1 MDNWS
6 STTVIED
13 KFKGF
18 PIDSYGKTLEQFLA
32 TNPNLF
38 TANFQFPIMV
48 LKEAAIKNNI
58 AQMMSF
64 CNSVDA
70 QLAPH
75 VKTTMSPQ
83 LAQMQVAAGARAL
96 TVANFWQGRI
106 FLKHGFKNIIIANE
120 VLDPTAIAEIA
131 KINKQKQAEIIFYVD
146 SILALEIIQKHTP
159 LEGEQ
164 NLFIEIGTENG
175 RGGVREL
182 SLVEQL
188 AQRIKADQ
196 RLNLIGVTGFEGAVP
211 DAARGRRGEKK
222 ISKFCQKIV
231 AAAEL
236 AYPYKSDQPFVISAG
251 GSAYFDIV
259 ARELNKFEKPR
270 RLLLRSG
277 GYITHDHKYYEEIY
291 PFALSD
297 RSFQPAIEVWA
308 QVISKPEKD
317 FGVLNL
323 GKRDIGND
331 LHNPIPIKSYDGQV
345 KSFSAVIEKLND
357 QHGYLRGKQEF
368 SLAQLI
374 GLGISHPCTTFDKWG
389 LIPLVNDDYDLIDC
403 LQTFF

>member
-48 LKEAAIKNNI
+48 LKESAVKNNI

-106 FLKHGFKNIIIANE
+106 FLKHGFKNLIIANE

-159 LEGEQ
+159 SEGEQ
-164 NLFIEIGTENG
+164 NLFIEIGAENG

>member
-6 STTVIED
+6 STTVIEF
-13 KFKGF
+13 KYKGF

-32 TNPNLF
+32 TKPNLF
-38 TANFQFPIMV
+38 TSNFQFPIMV
-48 LKEAAIKNNI
+48 LKESALNNNI

-64 CNSVDA
+64 CDSVKA
-70 QLAPH
+70 ELAPH

-83 LAQMQVAAGARAL
+83 LAKMQIAAGVSAL
-96 TVANFWQGRI
+96 TVANFWQASI
-106 FLKHGFKNIIIANE
+106 FLNFGFKKMIIANE
-120 VLDPTAIAEIA
+120 VLDPMAIAAIA
-131 KINKQKQAEIIFYVD
+131 KINKLKQAEIIFYVD

-159 LEGEQ
+159 SEGEQ

-188 AQRIKADQ
+188 AQRIKADK

-291 PFALSD
+291 PFASTD

-308 QVISKPEKD
+308 QVISKPEKG

-357 QHGYLRGKQEF
+357 QHGYLRTSADFQ
-368 SLAQLI
+368 LAQLI
-374 GLGISHPCTTFDKWG
+374 GLGISHPCTTFDKWR
-389 LIPLVNDDYDLIDC
+389 LVPLVNDNYDVIDC

>member
-6 STTVIED
+6 STTVIEF
-13 KFKGF
+13 KYKGF

-32 TNPNLF
+32 TKPNLF
-38 TANFQFPIMV
+38 TSNFQFPIMV
-48 LKEAAIKNNI
+48 LKESALNNNI

-64 CNSVDA
+64 CNSVKA
-70 QLAPH
+70 ELAPH

-83 LAQMQVAAGARAL
+83 LAKMQIAAGASAL
-96 TVANFWQGRI
+96 TVANFWQASI
-106 FLKHGFKNIIIANE
+106 FLKFGFKNLIIANE
-120 VLDPTAIAEIA
+120 VLDPMAIAAIA
-131 KINKQKQAEIIFYVD
+131 KINKLKQAEIIFYVD
-146 SILALEIIQKHTP
+146 SIAGLETIQKHTP
-159 LEGEQ
+159 IEDEQ

-175 RGGVREL
+175 RGGVRDL
-182 SLVEQL
+182 AQVEQI
-188 AQRIKADQ
+188 AQQIRADS
-196 RLNLIGVTGFEGAVP
+196 RLKLRGVTGFEGAVP
-211 DAARGRRGEKK
+211 DGARGRRGEKK
-222 ISKFCQKIV
+222 LVKFCQKIV
-231 AAAEL
+231 AAANL
-236 AYPYKSDQPFVISAG
+236 AYPNKSEEVFTISAG

-259 ARELNKFEKPR
+259 ARELNKFDKQR

-277 GYITHDHKYYEEIY
+277 GYITHDHRYYEEIY
-291 PFALSD
+291 PFAATD

-308 QVISKPEKD
+308 QVISKPEQD

-357 QHGYLRGKQEF
+357 QHGYLRTSADFQ
-368 SLAQLI
+368 LAQLI
-374 GLGISHPCTTFDKWG
+374 GLGISHPCTTFDKWR
-389 LIPLVNDDYDLIDC
+389 LVPLVNDNYDVVDC

>member
-6 STTVIED
+6 STTVIEF
-13 KFKGF
+13 KYKGF

-32 TNPNLF
+32 TKPNLF
-38 TANFQFPIMV
+38 TSNFQFPIMV
-48 LKEAAIKNNI
+48 LKESALNNNI

-64 CNSVDA
+64 CDSVKA
-70 QLAPH
+70 ELAPH

-83 LAQMQVAAGARAL
+83 LAKMQIAAGVSAL
-96 TVANFWQGRI
+96 TVANFWQASI
-106 FLKHGFKNIIIANE
+106 FLNFGFKKMIIANE
-120 VLDPTAIAEIA
+120 VLDPMAIAAIA
-131 KINKQKQAEIIFYVD
+131 KINKLKQAEIIFYVD

-159 LEGEQ
+159 SEGEQ

-188 AQRIKADQ
+188 AQRIKADK

-291 PFALSD
+291 PFASTD

-308 QVISKPEKD
+308 QVISKPEKG

-331 LHNPIPIKSYDGQV
+331 LHNPIPIKSYDGRV

-357 QHGYLRGKQEF
+357 QHGYLRTSADFQ
-368 SLAQLI
+368 LAQLI
-374 GLGISHPCTTFDKWG
+374 GLGISHPCTTFDKWR
-389 LIPLVNDDYDLIDC
+389 LVPLVNDNYDVVDC

>member
-32 TNPNLF
+32 TKPNLF

-48 LKEAAIKNNI
+48 LKESAVKNNI

-83 LAQMQVAAGARAL
+83 LAQMQVAAGATAL
-96 TVANFWQGRI
+96 TIANFWQGRI
-106 FLKHGFKNIIIANE
+106 FLKHGFKNLIIANE

-164 NLFIEIGTENG
+164 NLFIEVGTENG

-188 AQRIKADQ
+188 AQRIKADK

-236 AYPYKSDQPFVISAG
+236 AYPYKSDQQFVISAG

-291 PFALSD
+291 PFASTD

-308 QVISKPEKD
+308 QVISKPEKG

>member
-6 STTVIED
+6 STTVIEG

-32 TNPNLF
+32 TKPNLF

-48 LKEAAIKNNI
+48 LKESAVKNNI

-64 CNSVDA
+64 CNSVNA
-70 QLAPH
+70 ELAPH

-83 LAQMQVAAGARAL
+83 LAQMQVAAGATAL
-96 TVANFWQGRI
+96 TVANFWQGSI
-106 FLKHGFKNIIIANE
+106 FLKHGFKNLIIANE

-146 SILALEIIQKHTP
+146 SILALEIIQKFTP
-159 LEGEQ
+159 LAGEQ
-164 NLFIEIGTENG
+164 NLFIEIGAENG

-188 AQRIKADQ
+188 AQRIKTDQ

-211 DAARGRRGEKK
+211 DAARGRRGERK

-291 PFALSD
+291 PFASTD
-297 RSFQPAIEVWA
+297 RSFQPAIEVWG
-308 QVISKPEKD
+308 QVISKPERD

-403 LQTFF
+403 MQTFF

>member
-6 STTVIED
+6 STTVIEF
-13 KFKGF
+13 KYKGF

-32 TNPNLF
+32 TKPNLF
-38 TANFQFPIMV
+38 TSNFQFPMMV
-48 LKEAAIKNNI
+48 LKESALNNNI

-64 CNSVDA
+64 CNSVKA
-70 QLAPH
+70 ELAPH

-83 LAQMQVAAGARAL
+83 LAKMQIAAGASAL
-96 TVANFWQGRI
+96 TVANFWQASI
-106 FLKHGFKNIIIANE
+106 FLKFGFKNLIIANE
-120 VLDPTAIAEIA
+120 VLDPMAIAAIA
-131 KINKQKQAEIIFYVD
+131 KINKLKQAEIIFYVD
-146 SILALEIIQKHTP
+146 SIAGLEIIQKHTP
-159 LEGEQ
+159 SEGEQ

-188 AQRIKADQ
+188 AQRIKADK

-291 PFALSD
+291 PFASTD

-308 QVISKPEKD
+308 QVISKPEKG

-357 QHGYLRGKQEF
+357 QHGYLRTSADFQ
-368 SLAQLI
+368 LAQLI
-374 GLGISHPCTTFDKWG
+374 GLGISHPCTTFDKWR
-389 LIPLVNDDYDLIDC
+389 LVPLVNDNYDVVDC

>member
-6 STTVIED
+6 STTVIEF
-13 KFKGF
+13 KYKGF

-32 TNPNLF
+32 TKPNLF
-38 TANFQFPIMV
+38 TSNFQFPIMV
-48 LKEAAIKNNI
+48 LKESALNNNI

-64 CNSVDA
+64 CDSVKA
-70 QLAPH
+70 ELAPH

-83 LAQMQVAAGARAL
+83 LAKMQIAAGVSAL
-96 TVANFWQGRI
+96 TVANFWQASI
-106 FLKHGFKNIIIANE
+106 FLNFGFKKMIIANE
-120 VLDPTAIAEIA
+120 VLDPMAIAAIA
-131 KINKQKQAEIIFYVD
+131 KINKLKQAEIIFYVD

-188 AQRIKADQ
+188 AQRIRADK

-291 PFALSD
+291 PFASTD

-308 QVISKPEKD
+308 QVISKPEKG

-357 QHGYLRGKQEF
+357 QHGYLRTSADFQ
-368 SLAQLI
+368 LAQLI
-374 GLGISHPCTTFDKWG
+374 GLGISHPCTTFDKWR
-389 LIPLVNDDYDLIDC
+389 LVPLVNDNYDVVDC

>member
-6 STTVIED
+6 GTTVIED

-48 LKEAAIKNNI
+48 LKESAVKNNI

-83 LAQMQVAAGARAL
+83 LAQMQVAAGATAL

-106 FLKHGFKNIIIANE
+106 FLKHGFKNLIIANE

-164 NLFIEIGTENG
+164 NLFIEVGTENG

-188 AQRIKADQ
+188 AQRIKADK

-236 AYPYKSDQPFVISAG
+236 AYPYKSDQQFVISAG

-291 PFALSD
+291 PFASTD

-308 QVISKPEKD
+308 QVISKPEKG

>member
-1 MDNWS
+1 MDKWS

-48 LKEAAIKNNI
+48 LKESAVKNNI

-83 LAQMQVAAGARAL
+83 LAQMQVAAGATAL

-106 FLKHGFKNIIIANE
+106 FLKHGFKNLIIANE

-131 KINKQKQAEIIFYVD
+131 KINEQKQAEIIFYVD

-159 LEGEQ
+159 SEGEQ

-175 RGGVREL
+175 RGGVRDL

-211 DAARGRRGEKK
+211 DAARGRRGVKK

-297 RSFQPAIEVWA
+297 RSFKPAIEVWA

>member
-83 LAQMQVAAGARAL
+83 LAQMQVAAGATAL

-106 FLKHGFKNIIIANE
+106 FLKHGFKNLIIANE

-188 AQRIKADQ
+188 AQRIKADK

-389 LIPLVNDDYDLIDC
+389 LIPLVNDDYDLVDC

>member
-6 STTVIED
+6 STTVIEG

-32 TNPNLF
+32 TKPNLF

-48 LKEAAIKNNI
+48 IKQSAVKNNI

-64 CNSVDA
+64 CNLVDA
-70 QLAPH
+70 ELAPH

-83 LAQMQVAAGARAL
+83 LAQMQVAAGATAL
-96 TVANFWQGRI
+96 TIANFWQASI
-106 FLKHGFKNIIIANE
+106 FLKHGFKNLIIANE
-120 VLDPTAIAEIA
+120 VLDPTAIKEIA

-159 LEGEQ
+159 VEGEQ

-182 SLVEQL
+182 SLVEQI
-188 AQRIKADQ
+188 AQRISADK

-236 AYPYKSDQPFVISAG
+236 AYPYKSDQQFVISAG

-277 GYITHDHKYYEEIY
+277 GYITHDHRYYEDIY
-291 PFALSD
+291 PFASSD

-357 QHGYLRGKQEF
+357 QHGYLRGRQEF

-389 LIPLVNDDYDLIDC
+389 LIPLVNDNYDLIDC

>member
-6 STTVIED
+6 STTVIEG

-32 TNPNLF
+32 TKPNLF

-48 LKEAAIKNNI
+48 LKESAVKNNI

-83 LAQMQVAAGARAL
+83 LAQMQVAAGATAL
-96 TVANFWQGRI
+96 TVANFWQGSI
-106 FLKHGFKNIIIANE
+106 FLKHGFKNLIIANE

-146 SILALEIIQKHTP
+146 SILALEIIQKFTP
-159 LEGEQ
+159 LTGEQ
-164 NLFIEIGTENG
+164 NLFIEIGAENG

-188 AQRIKADQ
+188 AQRIKTDQ

-211 DAARGRRGEKK
+211 DAARGRRGERKV
-222 ISKFCQKIV
+222 SKFCQKIV

-291 PFALSD
+291 PFASTN
-297 RSFQPAIEVWA
+297 RSFQPAIEVWG
-308 QVISKPEKD
+308 QVISKPERD

-403 LQTFF
+403 MQTFF

>member
-6 STTVIED
+6 STTVIEG

-18 PIDSYGKTLEQFLA
+18 PIESYGKTLEQFLA
-32 TNPNLF
+32 TKPNLF

-48 LKEAAIKNNI
+48 IKESAVKNNI

-64 CNSVDA
+64 CNLVDA
-70 QLAPH
+70 ELAPH

-83 LAQMQVAAGARAL
+83 LAQMQVAAGATAL
-96 TVANFWQGRI
+96 TIANFWQASI
-106 FLKHGFKNIIIANE
+106 FLKHGFKNLIIANE
-120 VLDPTAIAEIA
+120 VLDPTAIKEIA

-159 LEGEQ
+159 VEGEQ

-182 SLVEQL
+182 SLVEQI
-188 AQRIKADQ
+188 AQRISADK

-211 DAARGRRGEKK
+211 DVARGRRGEKK

-236 AYPYKSDQPFVISAG
+236 AYPYKSDQQFVISAG

-277 GYITHDHKYYEEIY
+277 GYITHDHRYYEDIY
-291 PFALSD
+291 PFASSD

-357 QHGYLRGKQEF
+357 QHGYLRGRQEF

-389 LIPLVNDDYDLIDC
+389 LIPLVNDNYDLIDC

>member
-32 TNPNLF
+32 TKPNLF

-48 LKEAAIKNNI
+48 LKESAVKNNI

-83 LAQMQVAAGARAL
+83 LAQMQVAAGATAL

-106 FLKHGFKNIIIANE
+106 FLKHGFKNLIIANE

-188 AQRIKADQ
+188 AQRIKADK

-291 PFALSD
+291 PFASTD

-331 LHNPIPIKSYDGQV
+331 LHNPMPIKSYDGQV

>member
-18 PIDSYGKTLEQFLA
+18 PIDSYGKTLEKFLA

-48 LKEAAIKNNI
+48 LKESAVKNNI

-83 LAQMQVAAGARAL
+83 LAQMQVAAGATAL

-106 FLKHGFKNIIIANE
+106 FLKHGFKNLIIANE

-159 LEGEQ
+159 SEGEQ

-188 AQRIKADQ
+188 AQRIKADK

-291 PFALSD
+291 PFASSD

>member
-1 MDNWS
+1 VEQSFS
-6 STTVIED
+6 SKVIEST
-13 KFKGF
+13 FKGF

-48 LKEAAIKNNI
+48 LKESAVKNNI

-83 LAQMQVAAGARAL
+83 LAQMQVAAGATAL

-106 FLKHGFKNIIIANE
+106 FLKHGFKNLIIANE

-159 LEGEQ
+159 SEGEQ

-188 AQRIKADQ
+188 AQRIKADK

-297 RSFQPAIEVWA
+297 RSFKPAIEVWA

>member
-6 STTVIED
+6 STTVIEF
-13 KFKGF
+13 KYKGF

-32 TNPNLF
+32 TKPNLF
-38 TANFQFPIMV
+38 TSNFQFPIMV
-48 LKEAAIKNNI
+48 LKESALNNNI

-64 CNSVDA
+64 CNSVKA
-70 QLAPH
+70 ELAPH

-83 LAQMQVAAGARAL
+83 LAKMQIAAGASAL
-96 TVANFWQGRI
+96 TVANFWQASI
-106 FLKHGFKNIIIANE
+106 FLKFGFKKMIIANE
-120 VLDPTAIAEIA
+120 VLDPMAIAAIA
-131 KINKQKQAEIIFYVD
+131 KINKLKQAEIIFYVD

-159 LEGEQ
+159 SEGEQ

-188 AQRIKADQ
+188 AQRIKADK

-291 PFALSD
+291 PFASTD

-308 QVISKPEKD
+308 QVISKPEKG

-331 LHNPIPIKSYDGQV
+331 LHNPIPIKSYGGQV

-357 QHGYLRGKQEF
+357 QHGYLRTSADFQ
-368 SLAQLI
+368 LAQLI
-374 GLGISHPCTTFDKWG
+374 GLGISHPCTTFDKWR
-389 LIPLVNDDYDLIDC
+389 LVPLVNDNYDVVDC

>member
-48 LKEAAIKNNI
+48 LKESAVKNNI

-83 LAQMQVAAGARAL
+83 LAQMQVAAGATAL

-106 FLKHGFKNIIIANE
+106 FLKHGFKNLIIANE

-159 LEGEQ
+159 SEGEQ

-188 AQRIKADQ
+188 AQRIKADK

-297 RSFQPAIEVWA
+297 RSFKPAIEVWA

>member
-6 STTVIED
+6 STTVIEF
-13 KFKGF
+13 KYKGF

-32 TNPNLF
+32 TKPNLF
-38 TANFQFPIMV
+38 TSNFQFPIMV
-48 LKEAAIKNNI
+48 LKESALNNNI

-64 CNSVDA
+64 CDSVKA
-70 QLAPH
+70 ELAPH

-83 LAQMQVAAGARAL
+83 LAKMQIAAGVSAL
-96 TVANFWQGRI
+96 TVANFWQASI
-106 FLKHGFKNIIIANE
+106 FLNFGFKKMIIANE
-120 VLDPTAIAEIA
+120 VLDPMAIAAIA
-131 KINKQKQAEIIFYVD
+131 KINKLKQAEIIFYVD

-159 LEGEQ
+159 SEGEQ

-188 AQRIKADQ
+188 AQRIKADK

-291 PFALSD
+291 PFASTD

-308 QVISKPEKD
+308 QVISKPEKG

-357 QHGYLRGKQEF
+357 QHGYLRTRADFQ
-368 SLAQLI
+368 LAQLI
-374 GLGISHPCTTFDKWG
+374 GLGISHPCTTFDKWR
-389 LIPLVNDDYDLIDC
+389 LVPLVNDNYDVVDC

>member
-32 TNPNLF
+32 TKPNLF

-83 LAQMQVAAGARAL
+83 LAQMQVAAGATAL

>member
-6 STTVIED
+6 STTVIEF
-13 KFKGF
+13 KYKGF

-32 TNPNLF
+32 TKPNLF
-38 TANFQFPIMV
+38 TSNFQFPIMV
-48 LKEAAIKNNI
+48 LKESALNNNI

-64 CNSVDA
+64 CDSVKA
-70 QLAPH
+70 ELAPH

-83 LAQMQVAAGARAL
+83 LAKMQIAAGVSAL
-96 TVANFWQGRI
+96 TVANFWQASI
-106 FLKHGFKNIIIANE
+106 FLNFGFKKMIIANE
-120 VLDPTAIAEIA
+120 VLDPMAIAAIA
-131 KINKQKQAEIIFYVD
+131 KINKLKQAEIIFYVD

-159 LEGEQ
+159 SEGEQ

-188 AQRIKADQ
+188 AQRIKADK

-291 PFALSD
+291 PFASTD

-308 QVISKPEKD
+308 QVISKPEKG

-345 KSFSAVIEKLND
+345 KSFSAVVEKLND
-357 QHGYLRGKQEF
+357 QHGYLRTRADFQ
-368 SLAQLI
+368 LAQLI
-374 GLGISHPCTTFDKWG
+374 GLGISHPCTTFDKWR
-389 LIPLVNDDYDLIDC
+389 LVPLVNDNYDVVDC

>member
-48 LKEAAIKNNI
+48 LKESAVKNNI

-83 LAQMQVAAGARAL
+83 LAQMQVAAGATAL

-106 FLKHGFKNIIIANE
+106 FLKHGFKNLIIANE

-159 LEGEQ
+159 SEGEQ

-188 AQRIKADQ
+188 AQRIKADK

-211 DAARGRRGEKK
+211 DAARGRRGVKK

-236 AYPYKSDQPFVISAG
+236 AYPYKSDQQFVISAG

-297 RSFQPAIEVWA
+297 RSFKPAIEVWA

>member
-1 MDNWS
+1 
-6 STTVIED
+6 
-13 KFKGF
+13 
-18 PIDSYGKTLEQFLA
+18 
-32 TNPNLF
+32 
-38 TANFQFPIMV
+38 
-48 LKEAAIKNNI
+48 
-58 AQMMSF
+58 MSF

-83 LAQMQVAAGARAL
+83 LAQMQVAAGATAL

-106 FLKHGFKNIIIANE
+106 FLKHGFKNLIIANE

-159 LEGEQ
+159 SEGEQ

-188 AQRIKADQ
+188 AQRIRTDK

-236 AYPYKSDQPFVISAG
+236 AYPYKSDQQFVISAG

-297 RSFQPAIEVWA
+297 RSFKPAIEVWA

>member
-6 STTVIED
+6 STAVIEF
-13 KFKGF
+13 KYKGF

-32 TNPNLF
+32 TKPNLF
-38 TANFQFPIMV
+38 NSNFQFPIMV
-48 LKEAAIKNNI
+48 LKESALNNNI

-64 CNSVDA
+64 CNSVKA
-70 QLAPH
+70 ELAPH

-83 LAQMQVAAGARAL
+83 LAKMQIAAGASAL
-96 TVANFWQGRI
+96 TVANFWQASI
-106 FLKHGFKNIIIANE
+106 FLKFGFKNLIIANE
-120 VLDPTAIAEIA
+120 VLDPMAIAAIA
-131 KINKQKQAEIIFYVD
+131 KINKLKQAEIIFYVD
-146 SILALEIIQKHTP
+146 SIAGLETIQKHTP
-159 LEGEQ
+159 IEDEQ

-175 RGGVREL
+175 RGGVRDL
-182 SLVEQL
+182 AQVEQI
-188 AQRIKADQ
+188 AQQIRADS
-196 RLNLIGVTGFEGAVP
+196 RLKLRGVTGFEGAVP
-211 DAARGRRGEKK
+211 DGARGRRGEKK
-222 ISKFCQKIV
+222 LVKFCQKIV
-231 AAAEL
+231 AAANL
-236 AYPYKSDQPFVISAG
+236 AYPYKSEEVFTISAG

-259 ARELNKFEKPR
+259 ARELNKFDKQR

-277 GYITHDHKYYEEIY
+277 GYITHDHRYYEEIY
-291 PFALSD
+291 PFAATD

-308 QVISKPEKD
+308 QVISKPEQD

-357 QHGYLRGKQEF
+357 QHGYLRTRADFQ
-368 SLAQLI
+368 LAQLI
-374 GLGISHPCTTFDKWG
+374 GLGISHPCTTFDKWR
-389 LIPLVNDDYDLIDC
+389 LVPLVNDNYDVVDC

>member
-1 MDNWS
+1 MDSWS
-6 STTVIED
+6 STTVIEG

-32 TNPNLF
+32 TKPNLF

-48 LKEAAIKNNI
+48 LKAAAIKNNI

-64 CNSVDA
+64 SNSVDA

-159 LEGEQ
+159 SEGEQ

-291 PFALSD
+291 PFASTD

>member
-32 TNPNLF
+32 TKPNLF

-48 LKEAAIKNNI
+48 LKESALKNNI

-83 LAQMQVAAGARAL
+83 LAQMQVAAGATAL

-106 FLKHGFKNIIIANE
+106 FLKHGFKNLIIANE

-188 AQRIKADQ
+188 AQRIRADK

-236 AYPYKSDQPFVISAG
+236 AYPYKSDQQFVISAG

-291 PFALSD
+291 PFASTD

-308 QVISKPEKD
+308 QVISKPEKG

>member
-6 STTVIED
+6 STTVIEG

-32 TNPNLF
+32 TKPNLF

-48 LKEAAIKNNI
+48 IKQSAVKNNI

-64 CNSVDA
+64 CNLVDA
-70 QLAPH
+70 ELAPH

-83 LAQMQVAAGARAL
+83 LAQMQVAAGATAL

-106 FLKHGFKNIIIANE
+106 FLKHGFKNLIIANE
-120 VLDPTAIAEIA
+120 VLDPTAIKEIA

-159 LEGEQ
+159 VEGEQ

-182 SLVEQL
+182 SLVEQI
-188 AQRIKADQ
+188 AQRISADK

-236 AYPYKSDQPFVISAG
+236 AYPYKSDQQFVISAG

-277 GYITHDHKYYEEIY
+277 GYITHDHRYYEDIY
-291 PFALSD
+291 PFASSD

-357 QHGYLRGKQEF
+357 QHGYLRGRQEF

-389 LIPLVNDDYDLIDC
+389 LIPLVNDNYDLIDC

>member
-32 TNPNLF
+32 TKPNLF

-83 LAQMQVAAGARAL
+83 LAQMQLAAGARAL

-106 FLKHGFKNIIIANE
+106 FLKHGFKNLIIANE

-131 KINKQKQAEIIFYVD
+131 KINKEKEAEIIFYVD

-159 LEGEQ
+159 SEGEQ

>member
-6 STTVIED
+6 STIVIEG

-32 TNPNLF
+32 TKPNLF

-48 LKEAAIKNNI
+48 IKESAVKNNI

-64 CNSVDA
+64 CNLVDA
-70 QLAPH
+70 ELAPH

-83 LAQMQVAAGARAL
+83 LAQMQVAAGATAL
-96 TVANFWQGRI
+96 TIANFWQASI
-106 FLKHGFKNIIIANE
+106 FLKHGFKNLIIANE
-120 VLDPTAIAEIA
+120 VLDPTAIKEIA

-159 LEGEQ
+159 VEGEQ

-182 SLVEQL
+182 SLVEQI
-188 AQRIKADQ
+188 AQRISADK

-211 DAARGRRGEKK
+211 DVARGRRGEKK

-236 AYPYKSDQPFVISAG
+236 AYPYKSDQQFVISAG

-277 GYITHDHKYYEEIY
+277 GYITHDHRYYEDIY
-291 PFALSD
+291 PFASSD

-357 QHGYLRGKQEF
+357 QHGYLRGRQEF

-389 LIPLVNDDYDLIDC
+389 LIPLVNDNYDLIDC

>member
-6 STTVIED
+6 GTTVIED

-32 TNPNLF
+32 TKPNLF

-83 LAQMQVAAGARAL
+83 LAQMQVAAGATAL

-106 FLKHGFKNIIIANE
+106 FLKHGFKNLIIANE

-146 SILALEIIQKHTP
+146 SILALEKIQKHTP

-164 NLFIEIGTENG
+164 NLFIEVGTENG

-188 AQRIKADQ
+188 AQRIKADK

-236 AYPYKSDQPFVISAG
+236 AYPYKSDQQFVISAG

-291 PFALSD
+291 PFASTD

-308 QVISKPEKD
+308 QVISKPERG

>member
-48 LKEAAIKNNI
+48 LKESAVKNNI

-106 FLKHGFKNIIIANE
+106 FLKHGFKNLIIANE

-146 SILALEIIQKHTP
+146 SILALEIIQKYTP
-159 LEGEQ
+159 SEGEQ

-188 AQRIKADQ
+188 AQRIKADK

-291 PFALSD
+291 PFASTD
-297 RSFQPAIEVWA
+297 RNFQPAIEVWA

>member
-32 TNPNLF
+32 TKPNLF

-83 LAQMQVAAGARAL
+83 LAQMQVAAGATAL
-96 TVANFWQGRI
+96 TIANFWQGRI
-106 FLKHGFKNIIIANE
+106 FLKHGFKNLIIANE

-188 AQRIKADQ
+188 AQRIKADK

-231 AAAEL
+231 AASEL

-291 PFALSD
+291 PFASTD

-308 QVISKPEKD
+308 QVISKPEKG

-357 QHGYLRGKQEF
+357 QHGYLRTSADFQ
-368 SLAQLI
+368 LAQLI
-374 GLGISHPCTTFDKWG
+374 GLGISHPCTTFDKWR
-389 LIPLVNDDYDLIDC
+389 LVPLVNDNYDVVDC

>member
-32 TNPNLF
+32 TKPNLF
-38 TANFQFPIMV
+38 TSNFQFPIMV
-48 LKEAAIKNNI
+48 LKESALNNNI

-64 CNSVDA
+64 CNSVNA
-70 QLAPH
+70 ELAPH

-83 LAQMQVAAGARAL
+83 LAKMQIAAGASAL
-96 TVANFWQGRI
+96 TVANFWQASI
-106 FLKHGFKNIIIANE
+106 FLKFGFKNLIIANE
-120 VLDPTAIAEIA
+120 VLDPMAIAAIA
-131 KINKQKQAEIIFYVD
+131 KINKLKQAEIIFYVD
-146 SILALEIIQKHTP
+146 SIAGLETIQKHTP
-159 LEGEQ
+159 IEDEQ

-175 RGGVREL
+175 RGGVRDL
-182 SLVEQL
+182 AQVEQI
-188 AQRIKADQ
+188 AQQIRADS
-196 RLNLIGVTGFEGAVP
+196 RLKLRGVTGFEGAVP
-211 DAARGRRGEKK
+211 DGARGRRGEKK
-222 ISKFCQKIV
+222 LVKFCQKIV
-231 AAAEL
+231 AAANL
-236 AYPYKSDQPFVISAG
+236 AYPNKSEEVFTISAG

-259 ARELNKFEKPR
+259 ARELNKFDKQR

-277 GYITHDHKYYEEIY
+277 GYITHDHRYYEEIY
-291 PFALSD
+291 PFAATD

-308 QVISKPEKD
+308 QVISKPEQD

-357 QHGYLRGKQEF
+357 QHGYLRTRADFQ
-368 SLAQLI
+368 LAQLI
-374 GLGISHPCTTFDKWG
+374 GLGISHPCTTFDKWR
-389 LIPLVNDDYDLIDC
+389 LVPLVNDNYDVVDC

>member
-48 LKEAAIKNNI
+48 LKESAVKNNI

-83 LAQMQVAAGARAL
+83 LAQMQVAAGATAL

-106 FLKHGFKNIIIANE
+106 FLKHGFKNLIIANE

-188 AQRIKADQ
+188 AQRIRADK

-259 ARELNKFEKPR
+259 AKELNKFEKPR

-291 PFALSD
+291 PFASTD

-345 KSFSAVIEKLND
+345 KRFSAVIEKLND

>member
-48 LKEAAIKNNI
+48 LKESAVKNNI

-83 LAQMQVAAGARAL
+83 LAQMQVAAGATAL

-106 FLKHGFKNIIIANE
+106 FLKHGFKNLIIANE

-159 LEGEQ
+159 SEGEQ

-211 DAARGRRGEKK
+211 DAARGRRGVKK

-297 RSFQPAIEVWA
+297 RSFKPAIEVWA